1 MRKSNKNILYSTTY
15 ALSLSLLVTDISF
28 DVIFILAG
36 EAHHGTQW
44 REVWRLQRS
53 RGERRTWGWL
63 FPGDKSGANCD
74 IMNSVNI
81 PQPWRCCT
89 PPESSRLRFWPNVD
103 FLFKFRMKWDQLPN
117 YSGAT
122 LRRTQRWAE
131 LSAVTRGR
139 QKILI
144 LKTILLRP

>member
-1 MRKSNKNILYSTTY
+1 MRKSNKNSLYSTTY
-15 ALSLSLLVTDISF
+15 ALSLSPCYRHFFWCNIYLGWTSSSRDTMERGLET
-28 DVIFILAG
+28 
-36 EAHHGTQW
+36 
-44 REVWRLQRS
+44 QRS
-53 RGERRTWGWL
+53 RGETWTWGWL
-63 FPGDKSGANCD
+63 FLGDKSGANCD